1 MPRPVRPASSPRS
14 FGVPVPAA
22 AAATAAVPSVSVPA
36 TSANMGPGFDSFGFA
51 VDLENELVLER
62 GAFEMDIYGE
72 GEKTLPRD
80 ESNAIIAAVR
90 DGYAAIFPDETL
102 PVEDIKFT
110 SINRIPPAR
119 GLGSSSAALVAGL
132 AAGLALAGQDLA
144 APQTKQLL
152 LQLAA
157 DAEGHPDNVAP
168 AIYGG
173 FQVSIN
179 TGLPGT
185 RKWVTQAIKL
195 PQGMQA
201 VLFIPD
207 FESLTSETRAALP
220 SSIPVADAVFN
231 ISRAAMLI
239 NSFATDNF
247 EALRYACQD
256 VIHQPIR
263 GAAFPLR
270 ELIDAALSKGAH
282 GAFLSGAGP
291 TVLALTGGH
300 GSDVDADTMVTFLAV
315 EVADAM
321 LAAAEA
327 NSCAG
332 RAVISQPSATGVA
345 CHKEDAATPW

>member
-1 MPRPVRPASSPRS
+1 
-14 FGVPVPAA
+14 
-22 AAATAAVPSVSVPA
+22 
-36 TSANMGPGFDSFGFA
+36 
-51 VDLENELVLER
+51 VDLQNELVLER
-62 GAFEMDIYGE
+62 GPFRFDIYGE
-72 GEKTLPRD
+72 GETSLPRD
-80 ESNAIIAAVR
+80 ETNAIISAVK

-102 PVEDIKFT
+102 PIEDLKFT

-179 TGLPGT
+179 TGMEGA

-195 PQGMQA
+195 PRGMQA
-201 VLFIPD
+201 VLFIPE
-207 FESLTSETRAALP
+207 FESLTAETRAALP
-220 SSIPVADAVFN
+220 TKIPVQDAVFN

-263 GAAFPLR
+263 GTAFPLN
-270 ELIDAALSKGAH
+270 ELIDAALGKGAH

-321 LAAAEA
+321 LEAAEA
-327 NSCAG
+327 NECKG
-332 RAVISQPSATGVA
+332 RAVISSPSATGVR
-345 CHKEDAATPW
+345 CHKEDAATDW

>member
-1 MPRPVRPASSPRS
+1 M
-14 FGVPVPAA
+14 
-22 AAATAAVPSVSVPA
+22 SVPA

-90 DGYAAIFPDETL
+90 DGYAAIFPDEKL
-102 PVEDIKFT
+102 PVHDIKFT

-179 TGLPGT
+179 TGLPGM

-195 PQGMQA
+195 PTGMQA
-201 VLFIPD
+201 VLFIPE

-220 SSIPVADAVFN
+220 KEIPVTDAVFN

-263 GAAFPLR
+263 GADFPLK

-327 NSCAG
+327 NACAG
-332 RAVISQPSATGVA
+332 RAVISQPSAAGVA
-345 CHKEDAATPW
+345 CHKEDASTPW

>member
-1 MPRPVRPASSPRS
+1 
-14 FGVPVPAA
+14 
-22 AAATAAVPSVSVPA
+22 
-36 TSANMGPGFDSFGFA
+36 MGPGFDSFGFA

-72 GEKTLPRD
+72 GENTLPRD
-80 ESNAIIAAVR
+80 ESNAIISAVR

-102 PVEDIKFT
+102 PVHDIKFT

-179 TGLPGT
+179 TGLSGM

-195 PQGMQA
+195 PKGMQA
-201 VLFIPD
+201 ILFIPE
-207 FESLTSETRAALP
+207 FESLTAETRAALP
-220 SSIPVADAVFN
+220 KEIPVSDAVFN

-247 EALRYACQD
+247 EALRYACED

-263 GAAFPLR
+263 GAAFPLKP
-270 ELIDAALSKGAH
+270 LIDAALGKGAH

-300 GSDVDADTMVTFLAV
+300 GSDVDADTMATFLAV

-321 LAAAEA
+321 MEAAEA
-327 NSCAG
+327 NDCKG
-332 RAVISQPSATGVA
+332 RAVISSPSASGVA
-345 CHKEDAATPW
+345 CHKEDASTPW